1 MSEKYTVI
9 TEKAQQRMLSFSRLL
24 RFTLLDKHVYFAEK
38 SNEDFQNTNIRSW
51 GEEVGQSG

>member
-24 RFTLLDKHVYFAEK
+24 RFTLLDKHVYFPEK